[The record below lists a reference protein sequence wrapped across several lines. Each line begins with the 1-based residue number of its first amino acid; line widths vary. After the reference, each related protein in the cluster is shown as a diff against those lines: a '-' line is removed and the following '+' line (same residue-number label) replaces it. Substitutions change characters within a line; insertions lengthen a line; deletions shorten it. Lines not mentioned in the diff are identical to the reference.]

1 VLFVDSPPGTNK
13 VAGGFYSAD
22 QAVKTTHVPSPFCL
36 IPDLGRGLQPDYVM
50 RLSRYFL
57 PILKENPKE
66 AEIVSHR
73 LMLRAGMIRQQAAGI
88 YSWLPLG
95 KKVLEKVND
104 IIREEQDRTGA
115 IEILMPTIQSAE
127 LWQESGRYD
136 DYGREML
143 RINDRQDRPMLY
155 GPTNEEMVTDIFRSY
170 VRSYRDLPLNLYH
183 IQIKF
188 RDEIRPRFGTM
199 RSREFIMKDAYS
211 FDIDQDAARHSY
223 NKMFVA
229 YLRTFARMGLSAVPM
244 RADTGPIGGDLS
256 HEFIILAETGESEV
270 YCHKDYLG
278 FDIPGEDT
286 DFDDKA
292 SLQATVKKWTSLYAA
307 TSEMHDAEVFARVD
321 DGDRLSA
328 RGIEVGHIFYFGT
341 KYSDPMG
348 ARVMGPDGKEHTVHM
363 GSYGIGPT
371 RLVPAI
377 IEASHDDN
385 GIIWPESVT
394 PFDAGIINMKVGDEA
409 CDAASGQLYTA
420 LTAAGQD
427 VLYDDRDERAGAK
440 FATADLI
447 GIPWQIIVGPRSV
460 ASGEVEVKN
469 RKTGARDNLSLEAAI
484 NRFTGAN

>member
-1 VLFVDSPPGTNK
+1 
-13 VAGGFYSAD
+13 
-22 QAVKTTHVPSPFCL
+22 
-36 IPDLGRGLQPDYVM
+36 M
-50 RLSRYFL
+50 RLTRYFL

-73 LMLRAGMIRQQAAGI
+73 LMLRAGMIRQQAAGS

-95 KKVLEKVND
+95 KRVLEKVNT
-104 IIREEQDRTGA
+104 IVREEQNRAGA

-143 RINDRQDRPMLY
+143 RVSDRHERAMLY

-183 IQIKF
+183 IQWKF

-199 RSREFIMKDAYS
+199 RSREFLMKDAYS
-211 FDIDQDAARHSY
+211 FDIDQDGARHSY
-223 NKMFVA
+223 NKMFAA
-229 YLRTFARMGLSAVPM
+229 YLRTFTRMGLQSVPM

-256 HEFIILAETGESEV
+256 HEFIILADTGESEV
-270 YCHKDYLG
+270 FCHREYLDYTV
-278 FDIPGEDT
+278 PGEET
-286 DFDDKA
+286 DFDDVA
-292 SLQATVKKWTSLYAA
+292 GLQALVDKWTALYAA
-307 TSEMHDAEVFARVD
+307 TSEMHDAEAFADIAEADRV
-321 DGDRLSA
+321 SA

-341 KYSDPMG
+341 KYSDPMK
-348 ARVMGPDGKEHTVHM
+348 ATVTGPDGREHTVHM

-385 GIIWPESVT
+385 GIVWPASVA
-394 PFDAGIINMKVGDEA
+394 PFDLSLINMKVGDAA
-409 CDAASGQLYTA
+409 CDAACEKLYA
-420 LTAAGQD
+420 ELRAAGLD
-427 VLYDDRDERAGAK
+427 VLFDDTDERAGAK

-447 GIPWQIIVGPRSV
+447 GLPHQLVVGPRSI
-460 ASGEVEVKN
+460 ASNEVELKN
-469 RKTGARDNLSLEAAI
+469 RKTGDRENLTLEAAI
-484 NRFTGAN
+484 NRLAGQS